1 VNLLDDGDKAVSEA
15 GATIRAVVKG

>member
-1 VNLLDDGDKAVSEA
+1 VNMLDDGDKAVSEA